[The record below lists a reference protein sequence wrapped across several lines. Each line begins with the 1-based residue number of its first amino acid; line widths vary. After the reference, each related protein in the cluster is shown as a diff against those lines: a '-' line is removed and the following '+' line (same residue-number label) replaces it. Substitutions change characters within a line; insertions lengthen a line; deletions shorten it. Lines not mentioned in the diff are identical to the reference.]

1 MADNFSVRGNIRMP
15 AFFSDNM
22 VLQRDMPLR
31 IWGEANPGE
40 HITVSIHRQ
49 NKIAKADIEG
59 RWHVLLDPMDAGGP
73 HELMVEGSIRI
84 RYSNVMAGDV
94 WIASGQSNMYWP
106 VRLAKNPKNEI
117 RNANYP
123 KIRLFTV
130 PERMSMT
137 PEHDLEYGE
146 WLECSPESI
155 ADFSAVA
162 YSFGRKIHTELG
174 IPIGL
179 VHASWSGTVAETWIS
194 RESLATHPDFANMT
208 GTNSLTESE
217 STGIQEVRKKPDY
230 SQGMDTSA
238 YANVPEDPNEI
249 PSLLF
254 NGMIRAMTPFVI
266 KGVIWYQGESN
277 ASRHEQYKTLF
288 PLLINDWRRQWQNP
302 EMPFY
307 FVQLANYMQADQS
320 PADSDWARLREAQAM
335 ALSLPNTGMA
345 VAIDLG
351 EAYDIH
357 PANKQDVGIRLAC
370 VALNKTYG
378 KDIVCSGPAF
388 KSMTIDGAA
397 IRLEFDHFGSGM
409 IAKGNNDE
417 VKGFAVAGMDRIF
430 HWARAVIDGDQV
442 IVSSPSV
449 NKPVAVRYAWANNPD
464 GANLYNKES
473 LPAIPFRT
481 DDW

>member
-1 MADNFSVRGNIRMP
+1 MADNSFGHANIKLPRI
-15 AFFSDNM
+15 FSDNM
-22 VLQRDMPLR
+22 VLQRGVPLR
-31 IWGEANPGE
+31 IRGEASPGE
-40 HITVSIHRQ
+40 KITVSIHGQR
-49 NKIAKADIEG
+49 KTADADHEG
-59 RWHVLLDPMDAGGP
+59 NWNVILDPLDAGGP
-73 HELMVEGSIRI
+73 HELHVEGNTHIK
-84 RYSNVMAGDV
+84 YSNVMTGDI
-94 WIASGQSNMYWP
+94 WIAGGQSNMYWP
-106 VRLAKNPKNEI
+106 VRLANNPEKEI
-117 RNANYP
+117 SNANYP
-123 KIRLFTV
+123 KIRLFAV
-130 PERMSMT
+130 PERMSLT

-146 WLECSPESI
+146 WLACSPETV

-162 YSFGRKIHTELG
+162 YFFGRHLNNELD
-174 IPIGL
+174 IPVGL
-179 VHASWSGTVAETWIS
+179 IHASWSGTVAETWIS
-194 RESLATHPDFANMT
+194 RESVAGHPDIAGVSKN
-208 GTNSLTESE
+208 NHLKS
-217 STGIQEVRKKPDY
+217 
-230 SQGMDTSA
+230 
-238 YANVPEDPNEI
+238 PEDPNAY

-254 NGMIRAMTPFVI
+254 NGMIRALTPFVI
-266 KGVIWYQGESN
+266 KGAIWYQGESN
-277 ASRHEQYKTLF
+277 ASRHKQYQTLF

-345 VAIDLG
+345 LAIDIG
-351 EAYDIH
+351 EADDIH
-357 PANKQDVGIRLAC
+357 PANKQDVGIRLAY

-409 IAKGNNDE
+409 ISKGNNDE

-449 NKPVAVRYAWANNPD
+449 NKPVAVRYAWANNPA
-464 GANLYNKES
+464 GANLYNKKG

-481 DDW
+481 DNW